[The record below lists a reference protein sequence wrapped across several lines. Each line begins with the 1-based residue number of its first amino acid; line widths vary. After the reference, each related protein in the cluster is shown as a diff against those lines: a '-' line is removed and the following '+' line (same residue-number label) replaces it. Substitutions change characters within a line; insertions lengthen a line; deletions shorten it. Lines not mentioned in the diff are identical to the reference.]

1 MRNHIVSFASFVVL
15 LLLGLTAE
23 SFGQTRYG
31 LEIGGFAGGTFWQTK
46 TFQIG
51 PPQASPPFDMQ
62 FKYDDKIAGGI
73 RGNFLSVGHWGGELS
88 YSYQKNQFTLTRE
101 ASSFPPTTLK
111 GGVHQFFYN
120 QIYYLNRYEKST
132 IQPFVT
138 GGLGVADYTLDTGS
152 RDWAADPNQGGIGV
166 LRSSEAKFALN
177 YGAGIKWQVGRR
189 FGIRGDFRHN
199 FSQAPHYGLPESS
212 SNPSQVVFPLNGWI
226 QNFEVTGGIYFR
238 TSKQT
243 TH

>member
-1 MRNHIVSFASFVVL
+1 MRRNHFAEFASLIL
-15 LLLGLTAE
+15 LLLGWPGE
-23 SFGQTRYG
+23 FCGQTRYG
-31 LEIGGFAGGTFWQTK
+31 LELGGFGGQTFWQKK

-51 PPQASPPFDMQ
+51 PPQASPSFDMQ
-62 FKYDDKIAGGI
+62 YKYDDKIMGGI
-73 RGNFLSVGHWGGELS
+73 RGNFLSSGHWGGELS

-111 GGVHQFFYN
+111 GSVHQFFYN

-132 IQPFVT
+132 VQPFVT
-138 GGLGVADYTLDTGS
+138 GGVGVADYTVNKSS
-152 RDWAADPNQGGIGV
+152 RDWAADPNEGGIGV
-166 LRSSEAKFALN
+166 LNGSEAKFALN
-177 YGAGIKWQVGRR
+177 YGGGIKLQLGRH
-189 FGIRGDFRHN
+189 FGLRGDFRHN
-199 FSQAPHYGLPESS
+199 FSQTPHYGLPDSS
-212 SNPSQVVFPLNGWI
+212 PDPSQVVFPLKGWM